1 MFFVVSKVLGFFASF
16 SNCLI
21 VFGLIGVALLLTR
34 WRKTALTLLVASQ
47 LLLAAFGF
55 SPLANVLLLS
65 LTERFPEWQQGAGR
79 EPDGII
85 VLGGAIDSEASQARG
100 MIEVGSAA
108 ERIFAMLDLARRY
121 PRAKIVFTGG
131 SGNLMMDS
139 VSEAPFIKSILER
152 NGVAAD
158 RIVLEG
164 RSRTTAENARFTR
177 DLAMPKVGE
186 RWLLVTSAFH
196 MPRAI
201 SAFRQEGFEVEA
213 YPVDFRTRG
222 WQDALLPFDSLSA
235 GLSRADAALHE
246 WAGLLAYRLS
256 GRSTD
261 LLPAPRP

>member
-1 MFFVVSKVLGFFASF
+1 MFFVVSKVFGFFASF
-16 SNCLI
+16 SNSIFVL
-21 VFGLIGVALLLTR
+21 GLLGALLMLTR
-34 WRKTALTLLVASQ
+34 WRRTALTLLIASPV
-47 LLLAAFGF
+47 LLAVFGL
-55 SPLANVLLLS
+55 SPLANVMLLG
-65 LTERFPEWQQGAGR
+65 LTERFPAWQQGTGR
-79 EPDGII
+79 DPDGII

-100 MIEVGSAA
+100 MIEIDSAA
-108 ERIFAMLDLARRY
+108 ERILAMLDLARRY

-139 VSEAPFIKSILER
+139 VSEAPFVKSILER

-164 RSRTTAENARFTR
+164 RSRTTSENARFTR
-177 DLAMPKVGE
+177 DLVAPKAGE

-196 MPRAI
+196 MPRSI
-201 SAFRQEGFEVEA
+201 SAFRQAGFEVDA

-222 WQDALLPFDSLSA
+222 RQDALLPFDRLSA
-235 GLSRADAALHE
+235 GLARSDVAVHE

-256 GRSTD
+256 GRSDD

>member
-1 MFFVVSKVLGFFASF
+1 MFFVASKVLGFFASF
-16 SNCLI
+16 SNCL
-21 VFGLIGVALLLTR
+21 VVMGLVGALLTLTR
-34 WRKTALTLLVASQ
+34 FRRAALVLLVASPV
-47 LLLAAFGF
+47 LLAVFGL

-65 LTERFPEWQQGAGR
+65 LSERFPPWQQGVGR

-85 VLGGAIDSEASQARG
+85 VLGGAIDSEASDARG
-100 MIEVGSAA
+100 TIEMDSSA
-108 ERIFAMLDLARRY
+108 ERILGMLDLARRY

-139 VSEAPFIKSILER
+139 MSEAPFVKLILER
-152 NGVAAD
+152 NAVAED

-177 DLAMPKVGE
+177 DLVTPKPGE

-196 MPRAI
+196 MPRSI
-201 SAFRQEGFEVEA
+201 SAFRQAGFGVEA

-222 WQDALLPFDSLSA
+222 WRDALLPFDRLSA
-235 GLSRADAALHE
+235 GLARADLAIHE
-246 WAGLLAYRLS
+246 WAGLLAYRLT
-256 GRSTD
+256 GRSDD